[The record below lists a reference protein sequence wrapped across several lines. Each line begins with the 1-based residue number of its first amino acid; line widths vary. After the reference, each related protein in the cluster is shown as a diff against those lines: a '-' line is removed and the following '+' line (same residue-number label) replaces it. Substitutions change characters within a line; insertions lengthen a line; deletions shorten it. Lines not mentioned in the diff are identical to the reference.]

1 LAERV
6 EERLDRLAVT
16 AGGRPHQPAG
26 VVVDDDGQVA
36 LTGAVRY
43 LVNPDPAQTDEQ
55 VDIAL
60 GLGGDALADRA
71 DRPPRDPH

>member
-1 LAERV
+1 V
-6 EERLDRLAVT
+6 LDN
-16 AGGRPHQPAG
+16 
-26 VVVDDDGQVA
+26 DGQVA
-36 LTGAVRY
+36 LTRAVRC

-60 GLGGDALADRA
+60 GLGRDALADRA